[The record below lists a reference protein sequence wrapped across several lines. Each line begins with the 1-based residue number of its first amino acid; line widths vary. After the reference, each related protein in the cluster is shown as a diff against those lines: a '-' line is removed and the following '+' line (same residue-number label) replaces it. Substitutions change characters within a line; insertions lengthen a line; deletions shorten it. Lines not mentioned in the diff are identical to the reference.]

1 MPIYQYDCNGCKKR
15 VEVFFRTVAK
25 AEAATPACPECGSKK
40 LKRAVS
46 LFARRKTAA
55 QRLEDIDINQELGRL
70 EGIDEGSYTHWAER
84 MGREYD
90 GLLGSENTFSETAK
104 KAYAGEDPLERL
116 DPRHVLEHRI
126 SRAKERLYGAPE
138 PVERPADIPPGYE
151 DYMQME

>member
-1 MPIYQYDCNGCKKR
+1 MPIYQYDCNGCSKR

-25 AEAATPACPECGSKK
+25 AESATPVCPECGSKK

-46 LFARRKTAA
+46 MVARRKTAA
-55 QRLEDIDINQELGRL
+55 QRLDDLDIKQELGRL
-70 EGIDEGSYTHWAER
+70 DGLDEGSYARWAKR

-90 GLLGSENTFSETAK
+90 DLLGSENTFTETAQ

-116 DPRHVLEHRI
+116 DPRHVLEHRLE
-126 SRAKERLYGAPE
+126 RARERLAPKKD

-151 DYMQME
+151 DFMQME